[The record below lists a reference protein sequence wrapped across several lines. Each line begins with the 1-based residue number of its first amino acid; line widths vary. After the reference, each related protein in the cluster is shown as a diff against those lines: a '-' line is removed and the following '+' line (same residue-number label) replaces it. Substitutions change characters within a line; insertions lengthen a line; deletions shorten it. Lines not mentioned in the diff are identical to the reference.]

1 MSGLQRWDLLAL
13 WLACGALTFAI
24 RLSFIALEGRYR
36 PPSWFVRW
44 LPFVPIA
51 ALTALTVPEL
61 LLVAGKPSVGFDNP
75 RLWAGAVAIFVAA
88 RWRNTLLTIAS
99 GFGALAILRWLN

>member
-1 MSGLQRWDLLAL
+1 MSQTALILLWA
-13 WLACGALTFAI
+13 ACGALTFAI
-24 RLSFIALEGRYR
+24 RYSFIALEGHYQ
-36 PPSWFVRW
+36 PPSWFIRW

-61 LLVAGKPSVGFDNP
+61 LLVAGQLDIGVDNS
-75 RLWAGAVAIFVAA
+75 RFWAGLLAIAVAA

-99 GFGALAILRWLN
+99 GFVAFWLLQQLV